1 LFISDGAAEKDNTSV
16 SGDEHAR
23 IGELLKGRGTLALL
37 EAYQKIGPARAVRLN
52 HANAIVPL
60 EEADGEMATGD
71 VAFGKIC
78 IDRRAFRQAIC
89 TEHAE
94 NLRVLA
100 TDGLGFLRP
109 EFSANR
115 SSLFLSRFT
124 LIAIIGLLVFALLT
138 ADVAG
143 VITVYGLAA
152 LFLTSSGI
160 RLWTLVNPASPSRAP
175 VAMLAPTLPVYTI
188 LVPLYDEAAVVE
200 QMFIGLSAL
209 TYPTEK
215 LDIMF
220 LVEDSDQATLRALKQ
235 LALPSH
241 FDVIVVPAGLPRTKP
256 RALNFGLL
264 FARGELLTI
273 YDGEDIPQ
281 PRQLMEAVKLFSLR
295 SPKTACLQAQ
305 LSYFNANENWLT
317 RQFALEYAVHFG
329 AFLPALARARLP
341 MLLGGT
347 SNHFRVNALRA
358 VGGWDP
364 YNVTEDADLGVRFAR
379 LGYHAEVLD
388 SMTFEEAVNTPL
400 AWLKQRSRWLKG
412 LVITWLVHM
421 RHPKRIKREIGFGA
435 LWIVT
440 ALSLGA
446 WLNAL
451 LHPMLLAWCLW
462 SLADTQTFVQSLLS
476 TIGLVILIIDYAVY
490 ALLGQYWQMRSYGT
504 WWLSTLLTFP
514 LYWLFTYFAALLAL
528 FDLISAPFHW
538 RKTRHGVS
546 KLIVRTP

>member
-1 LFISDGAAEKDNTSV
+1 L
-16 SGDEHAR
+16 
-23 IGELLKGRGTLALL
+23 
-37 EAYQKIGPARAVRLN
+37 
-52 HANAIVPL
+52 
-60 EEADGEMATGD
+60 
-71 VAFGKIC
+71 
-78 IDRRAFRQAIC
+78 
-89 TEHAE
+89 
-94 NLRVLA
+94 
-100 TDGLGFLRP
+100 
-109 EFSANR
+109 
-115 SSLFLSRFT
+115 
-124 LIAIIGLLVFALLT
+124 
-138 ADVAG
+138 
-143 VITVYGLAA
+143 
-152 LFLTSSGI
+152 
-160 RLWTLVNPASPSRAP
+160 
-175 VAMLAPTLPVYTI
+175 
-188 LVPLYDEAAVVE
+188 
-200 QMFIGLSAL
+200 
-209 TYPTEK
+209 
-215 LDIMF
+215 
-220 LVEDSDQATLRALKQ
+220 
-235 LALPSH
+235 
-241 FDVIVVPAGLPRTKP
+241 
-256 RALNFGLL
+256 
-264 FARGELLTI
+264 
-273 YDGEDIPQ
+273 
-281 PRQLMEAVKLFSLR
+281 EAVKLFSLR

-347 SNHFRVNALRA
+347 SNHFRVHALRA

-412 LVITWLVHM
+412 LVITWLVHV
-421 RHPKRIKREIGFGA
+421 RHPARIKREIGFGA

-462 SLADTQTFVQSLLS
+462 SLADTQTFAQSLLS
-476 TIGLVILIIDYAVY
+476 TIGLVILFIDYAVY
-490 ALLGQYWQMRSYGT
+490 ALLGQYWQMRNYGT

-546 KLIVRTP
+546 KLIVPTP

>member
-1 LFISDGAAEKDNTSV
+1 MPGSD
-16 SGDEHAR
+16 DEDAR
-23 IGELLKGRGTLALL
+23 IFKVLKGRSTLALV
-37 EAYQKIGPARAVRLN
+37 EAYQKLGLANEIQLN
-52 HANAIVPL
+52 HPNSIVPL
-60 EEADGEMATGD
+60 NTMIGEEASGATT
-71 VAFGKIC
+71 
-78 IDRRAFRQAIC
+78 IDRQAFRRAIC
-89 TEHAE
+89 SEHGE
-94 NLRVLA
+94 NLRLIA
-100 TDGLGFLRP
+100 TDGLAFLAP

-115 SSLFLSRFT
+115 TSLFLSRFA
-124 LIAIIGLLVFALLT
+124 LVAIIGVLVFSLFT
-138 ADVAG
+138 TDIAG
-143 VITVYGLAA
+143 VIAVYGLAA

-160 RLWTLVNPASPSRAP
+160 RLWTLVNPAKPSRAP
-175 VAMLAPTLPVYTI
+175 VAMLAPKLPVYTI

-200 QMFIGLSAL
+200 QMFIGLSSL
-209 TYPTEK
+209 SYPTEK
-215 LDIMF
+215 LDILF
-220 LVEDSDQATLRALKQ
+220 LVEDNDEATQRALKQ

-241 FDVIVVPAGLPRTKP
+241 FDVLVVPAGLPRTKP

-264 FARGELLTI
+264 FARGEFLTI

-281 PRQLMEAVKLFSLR
+281 PRQLLEAVKLFSVR

-317 RQFALEYAVHFG
+317 RQFALEYSVHFG
-329 AFLPALARARLP
+329 ALLPALARARLP

-347 SNHFRVNALRA
+347 SNHFRVQALRA

-364 YNVTEDADLGVRFAR
+364 FNVTEDADLGVRFAR

-421 RHPKRIKREIGFGA
+421 RHPGRIKDEIGFGA
-435 LWIVT
+435 MWIVT

-451 LHPMLLAWCLW
+451 LHPMLLAWCLL
-462 SLADTQTFVQSLLS
+462 SLGETQTFAQSLLS

-490 ALLGQYWQMRSYGT
+490 ALLGQYWQTRNYGT

-514 LYWLFTYFAALLAL
+514 LYWLFTCLAAILAL

-546 KLIVRTP
+546 KLIAPS